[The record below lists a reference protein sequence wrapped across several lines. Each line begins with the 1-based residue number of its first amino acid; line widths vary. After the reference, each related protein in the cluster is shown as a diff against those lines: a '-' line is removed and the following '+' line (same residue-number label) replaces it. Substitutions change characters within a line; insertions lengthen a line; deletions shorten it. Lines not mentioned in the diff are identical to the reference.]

1 MNNRVKA
8 LISLLVLEFAY
19 LIIRYPL
26 FDLHGM
32 IQWPLYLNIAGA
44 AIIVVSIMVGKNIT
58 PAFTAS
64 GYILGFALGYLFEI
78 SSNSNANQAT
88 SNLWQIWLLVFVV
101 AIFIGVNIEV
111 KKERNRIR
119 KLEKEQIKKLEKEQ
133 TQKHKIGEEK
143 IRTK

>member
-1 MNNRVKA
+1 MNKRIKA
-8 LISLLVLEFAY
+8 VISLLVLEFAY

-44 AIIVVSIMVGKNIT
+44 TIIVVSIMVGRSIT
-58 PAFTAS
+58 PIFTVT

-78 SSNSNANQAT
+78 SSSSATSQAM

-111 KKERNRIR
+111 KKENTRLK
-119 KLEKEQIKKLEKEQ
+119 KLEKERLKNLEKEQ
-133 TQKHKIGEEK
+133 TQKHRIVDEEK
-143 IRTK
+143 IKK